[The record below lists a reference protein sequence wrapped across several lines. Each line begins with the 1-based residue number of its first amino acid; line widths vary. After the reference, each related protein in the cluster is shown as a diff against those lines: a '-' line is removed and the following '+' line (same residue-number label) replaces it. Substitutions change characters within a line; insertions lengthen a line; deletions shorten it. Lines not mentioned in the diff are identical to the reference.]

1 MEVIAAAKSAT
12 VILKNRKTIGKA
24 VVIGIL
30 AVAMPFLAIS
40 VSILEL
46 VSAFTPDGAVPSTS
60 TMDITNTA
68 IYTAVK
74 EATQPYYDDLWEN
87 MGIKRREIMAEHTEM
102 VTLLDENGNEYQ
114 TEKCDVIVSRHM
126 NYLGDAYLIS
136 YLVCVK
142 GIDVDTAA
150 INKNVAYDFLD
161 SISEMIVIEGSYEY
175 EITNQFLSLEE
186 ITTMYFPD
194 ISDANKFIA
203 SCEAY
208 GQFMELSADLLD
220 IEAGNWT
227 NISFSSTKLM
237 EVPLY
242 LQYKGNWSKVSYGN
256 GSIKNNGC
264 APTCLAMV
272 LSYMRQEEI
281 LPSDVVSWCGN
292 RYYVNGTGTS
302 WEIFDAVESSWG
314 IKCTSIGKNQ
324 TVLIQALR
332 EGKPVIASM
341 GPGTFTKGG
350 HFIVLS
356 GITMDGKITVKDP
369 NDNAFKNHVGKEFDM
384 NLILRECKNLWVCS

>member
-1 MEVIAAAKSAT
+1 MEALAAAKTAT
-12 VILKNRKTIGKA
+12 VILKNRKSIGKA
-24 VVIGIL
+24 VVIGFL
-30 AVAMPFLAIS
+30 AVAFPFLAIS
-40 VSILEL
+40 TSMLEL
-46 VSAFTPDGAVPSTS
+46 VAAFTPDGAVSSTS

-74 EATQPYYDDLWEN
+74 EATQPYYDDLWDA
-87 MGIKRREIMAEHTEM
+87 MGQKRSEIMAEHTET
-102 VTLLDENGNEYQ
+102 VTLYDEEGEPYE

-136 YLVCVK
+136 YLVGVK
-142 GIDVDTAA
+142 GIDVDTAT

-175 EITNQFLSLEE
+175 EITNQFLELEE
-186 ITTMYFPD
+186 ITAMYFPD
-194 ISDANKFIA
+194 KSDADKFVA

-208 GQFMELSADLLD
+208 GQFMELSTASLD
-220 IEAGNWT
+220 IEAGNWSD
-227 NISFSSTKLM
+227 ISFSSTKLM

>member
-1 MEVIAAAKSAT
+1 MEIIAAAKSAT

-40 VSILEL
+40 VSMLEL
-46 VSAFTPDGAVPSTS
+46 VSAFTPDGAVSSTS

-74 EATQPYYDDLWEN
+74 EATQPYYDDLWDE
-87 MGIKRREIMAEHTEM
+87 MGQKRSEIMAEHTET
-102 VTLLDENGNEYQ
+102 VTLYDEEGEPYE

-136 YLVCVK
+136 YLVGVK
-142 GIDVDTAA
+142 GIDVDTAT

-175 EITNQFLSLEE
+175 EITNQFMALEE
-186 ITTMYFPD
+186 ITAMYFPD
-194 ISDANKFIA
+194 KSDANKFIA

-208 GQFMELSADLLD
+208 GQFMELSSTSLD

-227 NISFSSTKLM
+227 NVMFSSTKLM
-237 EVPLY
+237 DVPLY
-242 LQYKGNWSKVSYGN
+242 LQYKGNWANNSYGN
-256 GSIKNNGC
+256 GTIKKNGC

-272 LSYMRQEEI
+272 LSYMRQEQI
-281 LPSDVVSWCGN
+281 LPSDVVNWCGN
-292 RYYVNGTGTS
+292 DYYMNGVGTS
-302 WEIFDAVESSWG
+302 WGIFDVVESSWG

-341 GPGTFTKGG
+341 GPGTFTKNG

-369 NDNAFKNHVGKEFDM
+369 NDNAFKNHVSKGFDV
-384 NLILRECKNLWVCS
+384 NLILRECKNLWVCG